1 MLFCTY
7 FIFFYKQEKFRECYK
22 SSSKFHFMVYFLQL
36 IKLHVPTLHMGTRAV
51 FWLVI
56 VVMFTGVHN
65 TNNDNRR
72 MSLEAAHIDK
82 DAQDL
87 SRALDVD
94 ALSARVPRAHCDCA
108 AISHSYIQNYN
119 ECFSSP
125 ARPAPIRE
133 RGVAARVCM
142 LIRYIVQCHSI
153 VAL

>member
-1 MLFCTY
+1 MGA
-7 FIFFYKQEKFRECYK
+7 RE
-22 SSSKFHFMVYFLQL
+22 
-36 IKLHVPTLHMGTRAV
+36 V

-56 VVMFTGVHN
+56 IVMFTGVHN

-72 MSLEAAHIDK
+72 MLLEAAHIDK

-87 SRALDVD
+87 SRALD

-125 ARPAPIRE
+125 APIRE

-142 LIRYIVQCHSI
+142 LIRHIVQCHSI
-153 VAL
+153 VVL